1 MHARANIEHSSVDQ
15 SFLTKTDKS
24 TECGWKGTASYYNIN
39 IDGMSAEMSYMM
51 LLVNPCQG
59 KS

>member
-15 SFLTKTDKS
+15 SFLSKTDTS

-51 LLVNPCQG
+51 LLANPCQG